1 MIPPSIADLQKTVPV
16 DLQAVAARL
25 GLRIISSRDLPSNV
39 SGMLLKDPS
48 FGTESG
54 FVIMVNSREPARR
67 QRFTAAHEI
76 GHFVLHRESIGDR
89 LEDNYLLRSNGMSNR
104 QEVEANRFAADLLMP
119 MNKVVEKMNAG
130 LDTTKQL
137 ADAFGVSE
145 IAMGIRL
152 GLPT

>member
-1 MIPPSIADLQKTVPV
+1 MIPASIADLQQNLPI

-25 GLRIISSRDLPSNV
+25 GLRIISSRELPSNV
-39 SGMLLKDPS
+39 SGLLLKDPS

-54 FVIMVNSREPARR
+54 FVIMVNAKEPARR

-76 GHFVLHRESIGDR
+76 GHFVLHKDSIGDR
-89 LEDNYLLRSNGMSNR
+89 LEDSYLLRSPGMSNR

-119 MNKVVEKMNAG
+119 MSKVVEQMNAG

-137 ADAFGVSE
+137 ANAFGVSE